1 MKEMKPKIV
10 RKDFRFVH
18 WEPNLR
24 IVSVE
29 ITIKDI
35 PFTFDPENYLEKV
48 LDAGQKAIRKG
59 GEKG

>member
-1 MKEMKPKIV
+1 MKMKTKIV
-10 RKDFRFVH
+10 KKDFRFVH

-24 IVSVE
+24 IVGVE

-48 LDAGQKAIRKG
+48 LDAGQKIIGEG